1 MTFLE
6 KINTIERLDQ
16 LIRMRATGDPNTLA
30 ERLGISR
37 RSLFYI
43 IGIMKSMEAP
53 IKFCNQRQSYYYEYD
68 CKLAIGFL
76 KKSKIVGGLNIKNN
90 ENMMSAY
97 FMHPTNLFLR

>member
-16 LIRMRATGDPNTLA
+16 LIRMKATGSPNVLA
-30 ERLGISR
+30 KRLGVSR

-43 IGIMKSMEAP
+43 INIMKSMDAP
-53 IKFCNQRQSYYYEYD
+53 IKFCNQQQSYYYEYD

-76 KKSKIVGGLNIKNN
+76 SNNKIVDGLDI
-90 ENMMSAY
+90 
-97 FMHPTNLFLR
+97 